1 MSDTKKRERN
11 NKLIGLII
19 AVLAVIFFV
28 TSFYMGA
35 GTH

>member
-1 MSDTKKRERN
+1 MTDDKKRDRN
-11 NKLIGLII
+11 NKLIGLTI
-19 AVLAVIFFV
+19 AVLAVIFFL

>member
-1 MSDTKKRERN
+1 MSDAKKRERN
-11 NKLIGLII
+11 NKLIGLTIG
-19 AVLAVIFFV
+19 VLAIIFFA